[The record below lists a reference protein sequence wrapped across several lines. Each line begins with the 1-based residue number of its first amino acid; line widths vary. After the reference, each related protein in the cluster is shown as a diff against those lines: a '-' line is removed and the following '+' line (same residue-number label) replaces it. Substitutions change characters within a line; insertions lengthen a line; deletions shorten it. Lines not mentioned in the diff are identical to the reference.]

1 MKRLMTE
8 LMMISVLSILD
19 GGNVRCSLVDR
30 YILINLIH
38 GSKHGDKGQECT
50 PNEKSDLDG
59 VVVPLLDRIIDR
71 FYPTD
76 FIL

>member
-1 MKRLMTE
+1 MRSDHRL
-8 LMMISVLSILD
+8 
-19 GGNVRCSLVDR
+19 
-30 YILINLIH
+30 LINLIH

-50 PNEKSDLDG
+50 PNEMSDLDG
-59 VVVPLLDRIIDR
+59 VVVVVPLLDRIIDH